1 MGSATREALG
11 AASAVLT
18 AQGAVDFATG
28 EQLLAA
34 ALVVDGSN
42 ALRSA
47 LADDTAPLAN
57 RASIVA
63 SVFGKYTSAAK
74 AVLESLASG
83 RWSSEA
89 DFVSGIERL
98 GIRAIA
104 SSAPGT
110 VSIGDELFEFST
122 AVSSNADLELALG
135 SRLGSVEGKVALVV
149 DLLGGKASE
158 QTVAILSALIA
169 RPEGRRIAGLI
180 GYAASIVAEQAGYSI
195 ANVTVATPLSAAQ
208 TAHLAKALAV
218 QYGST
223 IRINQLVDPS
233 ILGGMRVQIGDE
245 VLDGSI
251 ANRLADLRLR
261 LAS

>member
-11 AASAVLT
+11 TASASLS

-34 ALVVDGSN
+34 ALVIDGSS

-57 RASIVA
+57 RKSIVS
-63 SVFGKYTSAAK
+63 SVFGSYTPAAK

-83 RWSSEA
+83 RWSSET
-89 DFVSGIERL
+89 DFVSGVERL
-98 GIRAIA
+98 GILAVA
-104 SSAPGT
+104 SSAPASI
-110 VSIGDELFEFST
+110 SIGDELFEFSK
-122 AVSSNADLELALG
+122 AVSSNPELELALG
-135 SRLGSVEGKVALVV
+135 SRLGSVEGKVALVT
-149 DLLGGKASE
+149 DLLSGKASE

-169 RPEGRRIAGLI
+169 RPEGRRIAELVR
-180 GYAASIVAEQAGYSI
+180 YAASIVAEQAGHEI
-195 ANVTVATPLSAAQ
+195 ATVTVASPLSDSQ
-208 TAHLAKALAV
+208 TEHLATALAA
-218 QYGST
+218 QYGSS
-223 IRINQLVDPS
+223 IRINQVVDPS
-233 ILGGMRVQIGDE
+233 IIGGMRVQIGDE
-245 VLDGSI
+245 VIDGSI